1 MNRIILILLICC
13 GSINAN
19 CNSPSDDES
28 KIAREKLIKWKIYNK
43 TYQVKGKT
51 STYEIGICST
61 PNNSINNGDAII
73 QKLTN
78 SSSSL
83 GQLSQSNLVG
93 EDNWILLTYE
103 NGSRFHNQC
112 ENKTRSAS
120 ILFICGK
127 KTGNITV
134 IQESCNYVFQFQVA
148 ELCTSVVQVKNK
160 MSGGA
165 IFIIIILCLASAYL
179 IGGFFY
185 MRIQRGARGIDQIPN
200 LDMWRK
206 LGNLA
211 ADGCN
216 FCCRCKTDAA
226 RSGYIFD
233 DSGPDLRGDDDI
245 LAP

>member
-127 KTGNITV
+127 KNT
-134 IQESCNYVFQFQVA
+134 
-148 ELCTSVVQVKNK
+148 
-160 MSGGA
+160 
-165 IFIIIILCLASAYL
+165 SAYL